1 MVNKRI
7 LYLRDDGT
15 LAVLIPC
22 ADSGMTLEQIAAKDV
37 PSGKQYAVVDAESLP
52 SDLTYAAAWTA
63 DLSED
68 PVEVTFDPA
77 RKAAIDK
84 EIALQQLEQWF
95 SDKLHEGFSTGMGW
109 KLGML
114 PSDVTLLTG
123 NYVLAKEAAA
133 LGGEIP
139 PVIDAV
145 GGVHAMSMDDL
156 TLLMLGYG
164 QARAALSAEYA
175 TRKAAIVTG
184 E

>member
-1 MVNKRI
+1 VSIDPSKK
-7 LYLRDDGT
+7 
-15 LAVLIPC
+15 AV
-22 ADSGMTLEQIAAKDV
+22 
-37 PSGKQYAVVDAESLP
+37 
-52 SDLTYAAAWTA
+52 
-63 DLSED
+63 
-68 PVEVTFDPA
+68 
-77 RKAAIDK
+77 IDK
-84 EIALQQLEQWF
+84 EIALQQLDQWF
-95 SDKLHEGFSTGMGW
+95 SDKLQEGFSTGQGW
-109 KLGML
+109 KLKML
-114 PSDVTLLTG
+114 PADVTLLTG

-145 GGVHAMSMDDL
+145 GGVHAMSMDDM

>member
-7 LYLRDDGT
+7 LYHRDDGT

-22 ADSGMTLEQIAAKDV
+22 VDSGMTLEAIAAKDV
-37 PSGKQYAVVDAESLP
+37 PAGKQHAIVDVETLP
-52 SDLTYAAAWTA
+52 SDFTYAAAWAA
-63 DLSED
+63 DLSAD
-68 PVEVTFDPA
+68 PVEVTIDPA

-95 SDKLHEGFSTGMGW
+95 SDKLHEGFSTGKGW

-114 PSDVTLLTG
+114 PTDVTLLTG

-139 PVIDAV
+139 PVIDAA

-175 TRKAAIVTG
+175 SRKAAIATG